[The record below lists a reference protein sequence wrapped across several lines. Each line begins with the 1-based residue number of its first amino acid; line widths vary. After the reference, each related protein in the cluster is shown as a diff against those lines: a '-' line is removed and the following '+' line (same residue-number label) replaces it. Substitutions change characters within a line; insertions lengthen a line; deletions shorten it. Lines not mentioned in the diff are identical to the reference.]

1 MLIQLNI
8 DDKQSDF
15 FLHLIRQFKSDIIK
29 KVTIIEPKSHTEKS
43 FQDMTDD
50 EKWET
55 YGAFDSESEKRMEL
69 SRHQYVLEQL
79 EKEYGSE
86 EYDKWKK

>member
-8 DDKQSDF
+8 DDNQSDF

-29 KVTIIEPKSHTEKS
+29 KVTIIEPKSHKEKS
-43 FQDMTDD
+43 FRDMTDE
-50 EKWET
+50 EKWEA
-55 YGAFDSESEKRMEL
+55 YGALDAKSEKQMEL
-69 SRHQYVLEQL
+69 SQHQYVFEQL